1 MDLSLAI
8 FVQIIVAVLL
18 IIGLMVGNAVVMVYM
33 ERKVA
38 GFIQR
43 RPGPYEVGPWGT
55 LQAVCDSMKLLAKQ
69 VFLPGNVDFILYY
82 LAPILAFLPV
92 LLLFLPVP
100 FGPIL
105 TPLHI
110 NEGIVL
116 ILAFAGLGV
125 LSNLLAGWS
134 SNNKYSLL
142 GAGRAVAQTVAYE
155 IPMILAL
162 LAVVLQSGSMDLA
175 KIVGQQ
181 GQYPWQ
187 WNIALQPLAFFIY
200 LVSLVG
206 ETNRAP
212 FDLPEAESELTAG
225 FHTEYSGMGF
235 ALFFLSEYANMLLVS
250 FVCASFFLGGY
261 KGPFLDGIWWTF
273 IKAYLIMFFIVWIR
287 WTFPRVR
294 FDQLLNI
301 NWKWLLPLGLL
312 NLWLTAVLVKFLV

>member
-92 LLLFLPVP
+92 LLLFLPIP
-100 FGPIL
+100 FGPVL

-110 NEGIVL
+110 NEGIAL

-162 LAVVLQSGSMDLA
+162 LAVVFQSGSMDLA
-175 KIVGQQ
+175 KIVEQQ

-312 NLWLTAVLVKFLV
+312 NLWLTAILIKFLV